1 MDSQR
6 RVESPYKHI
15 FREIPDV
22 YKISIKDVAQ
32 TLKMPFDEETYF
44 LDFSVINDFSPE
56 ELNELLFSV
65 LSWLEHIN
73 YKKTLI
79 DGVLAIKNNEKES
92 MYANLFMQTKTSLSS
107 AKKVTNTEVEKLVE
121 LNEEYRS
128 LKRKIDLYKAYL
140 NYLSG
145 LYEILEMLHY
155 SIKHKISLNVS
166 NEKKIF

>member
-6 RVESPYKHI
+6 RLESPYKTI
-15 FREIPDV
+15 FKEIPEV

-79 DGVLAIKNNEKES
+79 EGILAIKDNEEES
-92 MYANLFMQTKTSLSS
+92 MYANLFIQTKTSLSTE
-107 AKKVTNTEVEKLVE
+107 KKITNTEVEKLVE
-121 LNEEYRS
+121 LNEEYRN
-128 LKRKIDLYKAYL
+128 LKKKIALYKAYL

-155 SIKHKISLNVS
+155 SIKHKISLSAS

>member
-6 RVESPYKHI
+6 IESPYKLI
-15 FREIPDV
+15 FKEIPDV
-22 YKISIKDVAQ
+22 YKVNIKDVAQ
-32 TLKMPFDEETYF
+32 TLNIPFDEETYF
-44 LDFSVINDFSPE
+44 LNFSVVNDFSPN

-73 YKKTLI
+73 YKRTLI
-79 DGVLAIKNNEKES
+79 EGILSIKDNEKES
-92 MYANLFMQTKTSLSS
+92 MYANLFIQTKTSLS
-107 AKKVTNTEVEKLVE
+107 AEKKITNTEVEKLIE
-121 LNEEYRS
+121 INEEYRN
-128 LKRKIDLYKAYL
+128 LKKKIALYKAYL

-155 SIKHKISLNVS
+155 SIKHKISLNAS